1 MSLIELVIIVLLA
14 LGLLDKSKVS
24 KAIKFLS
31 NDNSSN
37 REIIGDDSIEEK
49 WVWIEEEWSGTKPFF
64 DHFKELNQRIIL
76 SIVVLVS
83 AFVLFYINYTD
94 IYNLLTNPLVEAGYT
109 KADLVAFTI
118 YEGFQVKISNTL
130 LVSFIGTFPI
140 TFLIIA
146 NFVKPAINN
155 LKSSTYVIYLIS
167 FLFLFYSGLFAAY
180 QTFPIGIKFLL
191 QFNESEIILRTQN
204 YFQLVSRISL
214 IFGISFQTPL
224 VIYFLIKK
232 NIIKLS
238 LFTNNRKEV
247 FIFVLIFSAILT
259 PTGDPITL
267 FIFTI
272 PLYLLIEL
280 VVYLNSRN

>member
-1 MSLIELVIIVLLA
+1 MVI
-14 LGLLDKSKVS
+14 
-24 KAIKFLS
+24 
-31 NDNSSN
+31 
-37 REIIGDDSIEEK
+37 
-49 WVWIEEEWSGTKPFF
+49 
-64 DHFKELNQRIIL
+64 
-76 SIVVLVS
+76 
-83 AFVLFYINYTD
+83 
-94 IYNLLTNPLVEAGYT
+94 
-109 KADLVAFTI
+109 
-118 YEGFQVKISNTL
+118 
-130 LVSFIGTFPI
+130 
-140 TFLIIA
+140 
-146 NFVKPAINN
+146 
-155 LKSSTYVIYLIS
+155 
-167 FLFLFYSGLFAAY
+167 AY

-191 QFNESEIILRTQN
+191 QFNESEIIFRTQN

>member
-1 MSLIELVIIVLLA
+1 M
-14 LGLLDKSKVS
+14 
-24 KAIKFLS
+24 F
-31 NDNSSN
+31 
-37 REIIGDDSIEEK
+37 
-49 WVWIEEEWSGTKPFF
+49 
-64 DHFKELNQRIIL
+64 
-76 SIVVLVS
+76 
-83 AFVLFYINYTD
+83 
-94 IYNLLTNPLVEAGYT
+94 
-109 KADLVAFTI
+109 
-118 YEGFQVKISNTL
+118 
-130 LVSFIGTFPI
+130 
-140 TFLIIA
+140 
-146 NFVKPAINN
+146 

-167 FLFLFYSGLFAAY
+167 FLFLFYSGLFVAY